1 MEILLEEHLLTL
13 AIYMLKKAKIEK
25 LLRQTFRC
33 FIRKLFSCCA
43 LKNLE
48 NELIFLNEN
57 IETIKKEMEIKK
69 CSLIKD
75 IQKPQYLKYT
85 QL

>member
-1 MEILLEEHLLTL
+1 MEILEEQLLAL

-25 LLRQTFRC
+25 LLRQSFRC
-33 FIRKLFSCCA
+33 FIRKIFSCCA

-48 NELIFLNEN
+48 NELNFLNESIEN
-57 IETIKKEMEIKK
+57 IKTEMEIKK

-75 IQKPQYLKYT
+75 IKKPIYLKYT
-85 QL
+85 EI